1 MPTVALF
8 FVWDAI
14 AVARD
19 IWQYNPRYVTGWDF
33 LYSVAVDEV
42 VLFVVVPVCALR
54 TFESARGVTGR

>member
-1 MPTVALF
+1 LPTVALF

-19 IWQYNPRYVTGWDF
+19 IWQYNPRYV
-33 LYSVAVDEV
+33 
-42 VLFVVVPVCALR
+42 CALR